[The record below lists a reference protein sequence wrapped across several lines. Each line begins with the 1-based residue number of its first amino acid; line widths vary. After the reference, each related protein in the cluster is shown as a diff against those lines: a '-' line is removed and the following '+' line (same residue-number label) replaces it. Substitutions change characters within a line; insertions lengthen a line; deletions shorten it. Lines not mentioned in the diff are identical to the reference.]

1 MIPKHILEDAGF
13 ACNPPRDDHH
23 HKRHTD
29 PMTEAAEKRPVG
41 RPSDYDPAYCERVIE
56 LGREGKSRAEIAS
69 DLDCSRQTLANWE
82 RQHAEFL
89 DALQRAKDEEL
100 AWWEA
105 AARKGLTQGSSFNAA
120 IWSKSVNGR
129 FPNEPYRER
138 SEITGAGGV
147 PLSPGVVTIFALPS
161 NGRDSD
167 T

>member
-1 MIPKHILEDAGF
+1 MTQAKDPADLL
-13 ACNPPRDDHH
+13 PR
-23 HKRHTD
+23 
-29 PMTEAAEKRPVG
+29 G
-41 RPSDYDPAYCERVIE
+41 RPTDYDPAYCERVIE

-69 DLDCSRQTLANWE
+69 ALDCSRTTLASWE
-82 RQHAEFL
+82 GKHPEFL
-89 DALQRAKDEEL
+89 NALQRAKDEEL
-100 AWWEA
+100 AWWEGM
-105 AARKGLTQGSSFNAA
+105 ARKGLTQGSSFNAA

-138 SEITGAGGV
+138 SEITGGGGV